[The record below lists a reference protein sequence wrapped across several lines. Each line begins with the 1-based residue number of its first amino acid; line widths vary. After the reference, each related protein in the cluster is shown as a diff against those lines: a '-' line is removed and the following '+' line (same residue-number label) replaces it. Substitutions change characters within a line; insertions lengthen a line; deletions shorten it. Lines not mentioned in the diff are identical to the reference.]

1 MLDFK
6 IDVVGDNPDDWDEI
20 REMRSTIDAQSERLK
35 RFESSET
42 KLSNEVFVLRG
53 QLDDA
58 NALNDQNSTRIGN
71 LE

>member
-6 IDVVGDNPDDWDEI
+6 IDVVGDDPDDWDEI

-35 RFESSET
+35 RVETSEA
-42 KLSNEVFVLRG
+42 KLSNEVFLLRG

-58 NALNDQNSTRIGN
+58 NALNEQNSTRIGD